1 MLVLVQKLENT
12 LIKQY
17 MEPKHMPEV
26 VFHFSGGKDGHFHK
40 SCLDSWLSIW
50 KKRNKL
56 GSKFIPQLKKKSISG
71 TLKYLN
77 VKAKIFN
84 I

>member
-1 MLVLVQKLENT
+1 
-12 LIKQY
+12 
-17 MEPKHMPEV
+17 MPEV
-26 VFHFSGGKDGHFHK
+26 VFHFSGERTDSSISAAKTAGYPYGKREINWDPNSYH
-40 SCLDSWLSIW
+40 S
-50 KKRNKL
+50 
-56 GSKFIPQLKKKSISG
+56 KKKKKKKNSG

>member
-17 MEPKHMPEV
+17 TEPKHMPEV
-26 VFHFSGGKDGHFHK
+26 VFHFSGERMDISISAAQTAGYPYGKREINWDPN
-40 SCLDSWLSIW
+40 SCHSI
-50 KKRNKL
+50 
-56 GSKFIPQLKKKSISG
+56 KKSISG